1 MIHGFTDFYQH
12 LLAGF
17 YYKIGYCHYKLQ
29 RLDEAEKNYKQ
40 ALDINKDLETDTKG
54 KKRNANILNQLGRI
68 KWTKGEL
75 NEAVL
80 YYESSLKEKEEL
92 YGKYQP
98 EGAITL
104 MLLGLC
110 LDDLGKL
117 DDAIMHYEKCLE
129 IYSSTPFR
137 KEQYKKDIANT
148 EHNMALSY
156 QQKGAFQKALEHYT
170 NSLKLEEELHEDKN
184 HPAIATTINNM
195 AACYEVQ
202 EDHKKALDMYNK
214 ALNKYHAFYGREAV
228 NQDIAITLHCLGN
241 ILKEMEDFQEAL
253 NYLVK
258 SVEMKKKVLGPKHLS
273 VARTLS
279 FIGDTFE
286 GMSNVT
292 RLSTIVEILK
302 IVIQNFYL

>member
-1 MIHGFTDFYQH
+1 MMNWWFHNFADFYQH

-110 LDDLGKL
+110 LDDLGM
-117 DDAIMHYEKCLE
+117 I
-129 IYSSTPFR
+129 S
-137 KEQYKKDIANT
+137 
-148 EHNMALSY
+148 
-156 QQKGAFQKALEHYT
+156 
-170 NSLKLEEELHEDKN
+170 
-184 HPAIATTINNM
+184 
-195 AACYEVQ
+195 
-202 EDHKKALDMYNK
+202 HKKSLITIFGH
-214 ALNKYHAFYGREAV
+214 KYKIKNF
-228 NQDIAITLHCLGN
+228 I
-241 ILKEMEDFQEAL
+241 
-253 NYLVK
+253 
-258 SVEMKKKVLGPKHLS
+258 KK
-273 VARTLS
+273 
-279 FIGDTFE
+279 FDTFHKKI
-286 GMSNVT
+286 S
-292 RLSTIVEILK
+292 ILVYIWNK
-302 IVIQNFYL
+302 MAKFESK

>member
-1 MIHGFTDFYQH
+1 MYKLILKNSSKFYFMMNWWFHNFADFYQH

-137 KEQYKKDIANT
+137 KEQYKKAGINISHENQNNSEADPENIKTFPN
-148 EHNMALSY
+148 
-156 QQKGAFQKALEHYT
+156 KKIQKANYSEF
-170 NSLKLEEELHEDKN
+170 SL
-184 HPAIATTINNM
+184 
-195 AACYEVQ
+195 
-202 EDHKKALDMYNK
+202 
-214 ALNKYHAFYGREAV
+214 F
-228 NQDIAITLHCLGN
+228 
-241 ILKEMEDFQEAL
+241 
-253 NYLVK
+253 
-258 SVEMKKKVLGPKHLS
+258 S
-273 VARTLS
+273 
-279 FIGDTFE
+279 
-286 GMSNVT
+286 
-292 RLSTIVEILK
+292 
-302 IVIQNFYL
+302 